1 MAGYKIEAVV
11 GKWEVQTVA
20 LIKGKLFCQG
30 VTGCQLVSHLKQ
42 SPIRIQPNHLNIR
55 QASSQQAGQT
65 LADSTAVG
73 PGFQLGH
80 IFFGHAA
87 VLV

>member
-1 MAGYKIEAVV
+1 MAGL
-11 GKWEVQTVA
+11 VA
-20 LIKGKLFCQG
+20 FDYENG
-30 VTGCQLVSHLKQ
+30 
-42 SPIRIQPNHLNIR
+42 IRIQPNHLNIR